1 MKDILITSA
10 LAELTFA
17 VVLGWPLHMFRS
29 GRNTVGPFHS
39 MRRLLQAHL
48 DFIFMAFAQMGVAT
62 VHPAIPLG
70 AGWLLVVGSWT
81 NPTLFLLGGILP
93 AEQQHKPSS
102 VALTMTSFA
111 LLTVAYP
118 WLLYA
123 WLTR

>member
-1 MKDILITSA
+1 MKELLTTSA
-10 LAELTFA
+10 LAELTLA
-17 VVLGWPLHMFRS
+17 VLLGWPLNMFRS
-29 GRNTVGPFHS
+29 GRLTVGPFRN

-48 DFIFMAFAQMGVAT
+48 DYIFMAFAQMGVAT

-81 NPTLFLLGGILP
+81 NPTMFLLGGILS
-93 AEQQHKPSS
+93 AEQQQKPGSI
-102 VALTMTSFA
+102 ALTMASFA